1 MSPAIP
7 KSWPSLYHRRRAA
20 PSGDDGL
27 SGGLSLVR
35 APVFALY
42 AGIALFGAM
51 ALGLPGDLVL

>member
-1 MSPAIP
+1 
-7 KSWPSLYHRRRAA
+7 
-20 PSGDDGL
+20 
-27 SGGLSLVR
+27 LSLVR